1 MYNWLKKIQRS
12 SQMVNNIY
20 KKIKNNTRLTDKEID
35 YINDASIVSVYDFT
49 YCIGHLTNFG
59 KNSMVLQ
66 YKDEILKELVEH
78 LNA

>member
-35 YINDASIVSVYDFT
+35 YINDASIVSVNDFI

>member
-1 MYNWLKKIQRS
+1 
-12 SQMVNNIY
+12 MVNNIY

>member
-1 MYNWLKKIQRS
+1 
-12 SQMVNNIY
+12 MVNNIY

-35 YINDASIVSVYDFT
+35 YINDASIVSVNDFT